1 MALFQS
7 MGQPKFHGL
16 SFILLVHV
24 QFELGSHNL
33 VPYKV
38 DDKLAGLAVLGG
50 LYPQIETNPRRNI
63 DSIVDICHDIIIS
76 HDLL

>member
-1 MALFQS
+1 MWLCF
-7 MGQPKFHGL
+7 
-16 SFILLVHV
+16 
-24 QFELGSHNL
+24 
-33 VPYKV
+33 KV
-38 DDKLAGLAVLGG
+38 WDNPRFMVYDKLAGLAVLGG